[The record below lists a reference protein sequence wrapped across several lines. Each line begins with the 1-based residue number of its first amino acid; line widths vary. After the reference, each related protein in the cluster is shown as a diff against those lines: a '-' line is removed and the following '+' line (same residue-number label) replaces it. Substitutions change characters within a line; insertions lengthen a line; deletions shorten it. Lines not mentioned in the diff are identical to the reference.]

1 MLRILAVAINTFR
14 EAVRDRVLYG
24 LLGVGIAVV
33 TMSFFMAELS
43 LDQQERVMLDV
54 GLASIS
60 LFSVVTAIFLGSSLL
75 YKEIERKTLYVILP
89 KAVARHEFL
98 LGKFFGIVLT
108 AFVFIN
114 IIGAIQLCVAAVQAE
129 LSLVLV
135 GSTVLAVIGVLL
147 VAVWRA
153 RDRTSVVVPWSALAL
168 AACAGLAAQTSAPL
182 VPALASMLLT
192 LCEVLLLT
200 SVALLFSSFS
210 TPFLTALFSFAVWLV
225 GRSADAMVDIPGKA
239 LPQFIKDVLEKLVL
253 VWPNFHLFVP
263 GRNTLIHEIDNHAGP
278 MSYVASSAIYAV
290 CYSAILLL
298 LASLIFRRRD
308 FI

>member
-1 MLRILAVAINTFR
+1 MLRIVAVAINTFR

-24 LLGVGIAVV
+24 LLGVGVAVV
-33 TMSFFMAELS
+33 TMSYFMAELS

-89 KAVARHEFL
+89 KPVARHEFL

-108 AFVFIN
+108 AFVFVN
-114 IIGAIQLCVAAVQAE
+114 VMGSIQLCVAAIQGG
-129 LSLVLV
+129 LSLLIVA
-135 GSTVLAVIGVLL
+135 GAVVAAVGVLL
-147 VAVWRA
+147 IAAWRA

-168 AACAGLAAQTSAPL
+168 AMCAGLAAQTDAPL

-192 LCEVLLLT
+192 MCEVLLLT

-225 GRSADAMVDIPGKA
+225 GRSADAMVDIPGDA
-239 LPQFIKDVLEKLVL
+239 LPQFVKDALEKLVV

-263 GRNTLIHEIDNHAGP
+263 GRNTLLHEIDQYAGP
-278 MSYVASSAIYAV
+278 MSYVGTSAVYAI
-290 CYSAILLL
+290 CYSAILLI
-298 LASLIFRRRD
+298 LASIIFRRRD